1 METKFNLQLFAED
14 VAGSDTG
21 EALESAASNTDIA
34 DNATEPAPANAGEPA
49 ETAKPPVA
57 ITKDDMGRRRVVF
70 PQEMEAAAPPAA
82 AQIEPAEATAE
93 TDSAVKPYT
102 AGELFQ
108 EIALGHKVDESRIP
122 QELANDYS
130 AIRQQQLNA
139 VNQQAQVTQQV
150 QEVPTMHQ
158 PEQQGPS
165 KEELQQQARQA
176 QLEALR
182 EIQKMAENKAKAD
195 LGITDEDIE
204 DAAYSDDDDVQLKMQ
219 AYKQAVQMNMNIIN
233 QQIMAN
239 RAKQQAI
246 EAQRQQETQ
255 EAMAVIGP
263 KWEEYK
269 KDPHYNEIDDMMEH
283 YYEKMPYSEGIK
295 VKASIDR
302 LLSGRPVKADYD
314 ILNNYYLKTKEAYY
328 AKQTGVGTVPQPVHK
343 SAPPYVEATGQTSAA
358 PHKTVDWSKMRNMTP
373 AQRSQFFR
381 ANFH

>member
-1 METKFNLQLFAED
+1 METKFDLQLFAEEA
-14 VAGSDTG
+14 AGNETG
-21 EALESAASNTDIA
+21 EALESAASNTNITDT
-34 DNATEPAPANAGEPA
+34 ATESTKTNAGEPA

-82 AQIEPAEATAE
+82 AQIEPVEATEE
-93 TDSAVKPYT
+93 TNSAAKPYT

-108 EIALGHKVDESRIP
+108 EIALGHNVDESRIP

-139 VNQQAQVTQQV
+139 VNQQV
-150 QEVPTMHQ
+150 QEAPTMHQ
-158 PEQQGPS
+158 PEQQEPS
-165 KEELQQQARQA
+165 QEELQQQARQA

-204 DAAYSDDDDVQLKMQ
+204 DAEYSDDDDVQLKMQ

-269 KDPHYNEIDDMMEH
+269 KDPHYNEIDEMMEH
-283 YYEKMPYSEGIK
+283 YYENMPYSEGIK

-302 LLSGRPVKADYD
+302 MLAGKPVRADYD

-328 AKQTGVGTVPQPVHK
+328 AKQTGIGTVPQPVHK

>member
-150 QEVPTMHQ
+150 QEVPTM
-158 PEQQGPS
+158 PS
-165 KEELQQQARQA
+165 
-176 QLEALR
+176 
-182 EIQKMAENKAKAD
+182 QKLVDRHSRKP
-195 LGITDEDIE
+195 
-204 DAAYSDDDDVQLKMQ
+204 SSS
-219 AYKQAVQMNMNIIN
+219 
-233 QQIMAN
+233 
-239 RAKQQAI
+239 R
-246 EAQRQQETQ
+246 
-255 EAMAVIGP
+255 
-263 KWEEYK
+263 
-269 KDPHYNEIDDMMEH
+269 
-283 YYEKMPYSEGIK
+283 MP
-295 VKASIDR
+295 
-302 LLSGRPVKADYD
+302 
-314 ILNNYYLKTKEAYY
+314 T
-328 AKQTGVGTVPQPVHK
+328 T
-343 SAPPYVEATGQTSAA
+343 
-358 PHKTVDWSKMRNMTP
+358 
-373 AQRSQFFR
+373 
-381 ANFH
+381 

>member
-1 METKFNLQLFAED
+1 METKFDLQLFAEEA
-14 VAGSDTG
+14 AGNETG
-21 EALESAASNTDIA
+21 EALESAASNTNITDT
-34 DNATEPAPANAGEPA
+34 ATESTKTNAGEPA

-82 AQIEPAEATAE
+82 AQIEPVEATEE
-93 TDSAVKPYT
+93 TNSAAKPYT

-108 EIALGHKVDESRIP
+108 EIALGHNVDESRIP

-139 VNQQAQVTQQV
+139 VNQQV
-150 QEVPTMHQ
+150 QEAPTMHQ
-158 PEQQGPS
+158 PEQQEPS
-165 KEELQQQARQA
+165 QEELQQQARQA

-204 DAAYSDDDDVQLKMQ
+204 DAEYSDDDDVQLKMQ

-263 KWEEYK
+263 KLGGDK
-269 KDPHYNEIDDMMEH
+269 NYNEIDEMMEH
-283 YYEKMPYSEGIK
+283 YYENMPYSEGIK

-302 LLSGRPVKADYD
+302 MLAGKPVRADYD

-328 AKQTGVGTVPQPVHK
+328 AKQTGIGTVPQPVHK